1 MTTPVA
7 FTTSE
12 RARPAPPATTS
23 SAPSTS
29 STIGAPSVRA
39 FDPVHD
45 PVDAQIQAER
55 PRFADRTG
63 WTTQVTHPTQGSFKI
78 AGGKSFCESK
88 LTVSASP
95 AEVAA
100 RLADPA
106 SWNRWYGSFHMGERT
121 QVVFDP
127 KRSVDGTI
135 KYTLMP
141 TGAIGPDQAMI
152 GLRIREEMH
161 PPRRL
166 PDGGYVIPI
175 QLRGGAEGLAYFELR
190 PAPGGGTEIL
200 GRFNGVAPGRW
211 LPFSPERFTQNHL
224 LVEAGRA
231 SEIPLVGL
239 TVGTGGGL
247 PELARSNGWKIRSP

>member
-1 MTTPVA
+1 MTTPAVL
-7 FTTSE
+7 TRSE
-12 RARPAPPATTS
+12 RAGAATTATTAPP
-23 SAPSTS
+23 PST
-29 STIGAPSVRA
+29 TGAPSVRV
-39 FDPVHD
+39 FDPAHD
-45 PVDAQIQAER
+45 PLDAQIQAER

-63 WTTQVTHPTQGSFKI
+63 WTTQVTQPTRGSFTI
-78 AGGKSFCESK
+78 VDGKSFCESK

-95 AEVAA
+95 EEVAA
-100 RLADPA
+100 QLADPA

-127 KRSVDGTI
+127 KRSMDGTI

-166 PDGGYVIPI
+166 PGGGFVIPI

-200 GRFNGVAPGRW
+200 GRFNGVAPGKW
-211 LPFSPERFTQNHL
+211 LPFSPKQFTQNHL
-224 LVEAGRA
+224 MVEAGRA
-231 SEIPLVGL
+231 NEIPLIGL

-247 PELARSNGWKIRSP
+247 PGLASANGWKTRSP

>member
-1 MTTPVA
+1 MTTPAVL
-7 FTTSE
+7 TRSE
-12 RARPAPPATTS
+12 RATATAPATPAI
-23 SAPSTS
+23 APSTA
-29 STIGAPSVRA
+29 GAPSGRA

-63 WTTQVTHPTQGSFKI
+63 WTTQLTQPTQGSFKI
-78 AGGKSFCESK
+78 VGGRSFCESK

-175 QLRGGAEGLAYFELR
+175 QLRGGAEGLAYFELL

-211 LPFSPERFTQNHL
+211 LPFSPEQFTRNHL
-224 LVEAGRA
+224 MVEAGRA
-231 SEIPLVGL
+231 NEIPLIGL
-239 TVGTGGGL
+239 TAGTGGGL
-247 PELARSNGWKIRSP
+247 PGLARANGWKTRSP